1 MLVEIGHID
10 FQLHVLPVHDGDGLR
25 LDLHGNGRVPDKDG
39 EARLTPCMFESLFSF
54 KSKKEMFK

>member
-10 FQLHVLPVHDGDGLR
+10 FQLHVLPVHDGDGLG
-25 LDLHGNGRVPDKDG
+25 LDLHGNGCVPDEDG
-39 EARLTPCMFESLFSF
+39 EARLTPCILKPLFSF